1 MAGYTRQSLAQILNG
16 EIVSAPPLNAEF
28 NQILSAFNNSTGHKH
43 DGTAAEGPPI
53 DRIADLDQN
62 NLIFVDTSANQI
74 NFYVESSAASVGQ
87 ISIQDGAIVPFTDN
101 DIDLGSSSF
110 EFKDLY
116 IDGTANIDTLA
127 TSLIVA
133 EAGTAGA
140 PSITTT
146 GDVDNGLYFNAANQ
160 MSYTSGGVAQ
170 VTFKDGSIV
179 PVTDNDIDLGASGA
193 EFKDLYID
201 GTANIDSLVADTVD
215 INGGTIDNTVI
226 GATTP
231 AAATFTNLTVS
242 TGSTINFS
250 GATVSNGGTFTTV
263 NISGGSITG
272 ITDLAIADGGTG
284 ASTASAARTNLGVA
298 LGTNV
303 QAYDAGLQS
312 ISGLTTTADQMI
324 YTTSSD
330 TYATASLTSAGRA
343 LLDDADASAQRTTL
357 GLGTLATQNANSV
370 AITGGTISG
379 ISNLSDPGTSLQ
391 YTFSTTT
398 TDSDPGSGLVRL
410 NNATQNAATEIYIDD
425 EDSDGTDVSGVIG
438 LLSGGNNPSSVLGYV
453 TIRKEFAPENF
464 ITMKITTLTSA
475 SGYTKLVGTVEAS
488 SGATPF
494 SDTDNLYFSIDVSG
508 DKGDPGDL
516 SGPASST
523 DNAVIRWDGTSGKTA
538 QNSSVTIDDSGNVTT
553 AGRIHSTTTGFRFP
567 DNTDQ
572 TTAGVIGPASSTDN
586 AVVRWDGTSGGLIQ
600 DSSVVIDDSGNV
612 GIGTSSPSSKL
623 QVNGEI
629 VTNSGLP
636 SGDISAPAA
645 SFFYDTSNDYATITS
660 LHNAVAWKPFAIRSA
675 GMIFRTS
682 SDTEAMR
689 IDSSGNVGIGTSSPG
704 SILELASTGPVLTLN
719 DTNGVVGGSQTSRIS
734 FEASGTETGT
744 IGIASGAGFMA
755 VNNKSGS
762 LALLADSNNTS
773 TSSTMTFSV
782 DGTEAARINSSGN
795 VGIGTTSPAYPL
807 DVAGIIRSSST
818 FPSLYLNETDQAVDE
833 KLWRISSAGKQFSI
847 QTANDAVSAARSSYS
862 ISRGTG
868 TAIGDHVWVSGTTE
882 AMRLTSSGNVGIGTT
897 SPDFPLDVAGRI
909 GILEGTNGIAFHDGS
924 GSVSGAVRADSG
936 DNLIFA
942 TGSSDTERMRINSS
956 GNVGIGG
963 TPAEKLDVIAPDNSS
978 IIMARVTR
986 SSKDYGIALENNGS
1000 TGDSTINAFGSGAEL
1015 IFETASTEQARFDAN
1030 GLRIGTTAEVVTA
1043 TGGELV
1049 SLQGTATKSPLGVK
1063 SSDVTSIHSW
1073 NTGSSAATRYHFIGW
1088 NPAGSQEF
1096 HLRRETDGS
1105 IRLAS
1110 LVAGLQLDG
1119 NSNGI
1124 SFKDSVTFED
1134 NVVSRPILKDYA
1146 ETTVIAN
1153 TGTTYTIDL
1162 ENGNVFNLT
1171 LTGNCTYT
1179 FSNPPA
1185 SGSAGAFTLIQN
1197 QDGTG
1202 SRTVTWPASV
1212 EWAGG
1217 SAPTITSTA
1226 SSTDVFTFITT
1237 DGGTTWYGFTGGQDF
1252 S

>member
-28 NQILSAFNNSTGHKH
+28 NQILAAFNNSTGHKH

-74 NFYVESSAASVGQ
+74 NFYIESSADAVGQ

-263 NISGGSITG
+263 TISGGTITG

-298 LGTNV
+298 IGTNV

-438 LLSGGNNPSSVLGYV
+438 LLAGGNNPSSVLGYV

-488 SGATPF
+488 SGASPF

-508 DKGDPGDL
+508 DKGDPGDI
-516 SGPASST
+516 SGP
-523 DNAVIRWDGTSGKTA
+523 G
-538 QNSSVTIDDSGNVTT
+538 
-553 AGRIHSTTTGFRFP
+553 
-567 DNTDQ
+567 
-572 TTAGVIGPASSTDN
+572 SSTDN

-612 GIGTSSPSSKL
+612 GIGT
-623 QVNGEI
+623 
-629 VTNSGLP
+629 T
-636 SGDISAPAA
+636 
-645 SFFYDTSNDYATITS
+645 
-660 LHNAVAWKPFAIRSA
+660 
-675 GMIFRTS
+675 
-682 SDTEAMR
+682 
-689 IDSSGNVGIGTSSPG
+689 SPG

-773 TSSTMTFSV
+773 ASSTMTFSV
-782 DGTEAARINSSGN
+782 DGSEAARIDSSGRFLLGTTSGSNLLTVAGTASISGALTASGGGALTGTWSDLGTVTTIDINGGTIDGVVIGGASAAAATVTTLSAGGAAVSPGVITAIGAAGEVAAGNTTGSLATFSNAGNAAISLHGAATSSATVYFGTTGADGNTIGRLVYDFSANAMAFFTGNTERARIDSSGRFLLGTTSGSNLLTVAGTASISGALTASGGGSLTGTWSDLGTVTTMDLNGGTADN
-795 VGIGTTSPAYPL
+795 VVIGGAVAAAGTFTTISVGGAAVSPGVITAIGAAGEVAAGNTTGSLATFSNAGAAAISLHGAAANSATVYFGTTGADGNTIGRLVYDFSANAMAFFTGNNERARFVGTDFLIGTTTAGASKL
-807 DVAGIIRSSST
+807 VVA
-818 FPSLYLNETDQAVDE
+818 DD
-833 KLWRISSAGKQFSI
+833 SI
-847 QTANDAVSAARSSYS
+847 QINTAKTPASAA
-862 ISRGTG
+862 
-868 TAIGDHVWVSGTTE
+868 A
-882 AMRLTSSGNVGIGTT
+882 
-897 SPDFPLDVAGRI
+897 
-909 GILEGTNGIAFHDGS
+909 
-924 GSVSGAVRADSG
+924 
-936 DNLIFA
+936 
-942 TGSSDTERMRINSS
+942 
-956 GNVGIGG
+956 
-963 TPAEKLDVIAPDNSS
+963 
-978 IIMARVTR
+978 
-986 SSKDYGIALENNGS
+986 
-1000 TGDSTINAFGSGAEL
+1000 
-1015 IFETASTEQARFDAN
+1015 
-1030 GLRIGTTAEVVTA
+1030 
-1043 TGGELV
+1043 
-1049 SLQGTATKSPLGVK
+1049 
-1063 SSDVTSIHSW
+1063 
-1073 NTGSSAATRYHFIGW
+1073 
-1088 NPAGSQEF
+1088 
-1096 HLRRETDGS
+1096 
-1105 IRLAS
+1105 
-1110 LVAGLQLDG
+1110 
-1119 NSNGI
+1119 
-1124 SFKDSVTFED
+1124 
-1134 NVVSRPILKDYA
+1134 
-1146 ETTVIAN
+1146 
-1153 TGTTYTIDL
+1153 TGTTGEFAWDASYFYI
-1162 ENGNVFNLT
+1162 
-1171 LTGNCTYT
+1171 CTAT
-1179 FSNPPA
+1179 N
-1185 SGSAGAFTLIQN
+1185 
-1197 QDGTG
+1197 
-1202 SRTVTWPASV
+1202 TWRRVAH
-1212 EWAGG
+1212 A
-1217 SAPTITSTA
+1217 
-1226 SSTDVFTFITT
+1226 
-1237 DGGTTWYGFTGGQDF
+1237 TW
-1252 S
+1252 

>member
-43 DGTAAEGPPI
+43 DGTTAEGPPI

-116 IDGTANIDTLA
+116 IDGTANID
-127 TSLIVA
+127 
-133 EAGTAGA
+133 
-140 PSITTT
+140 
-146 GDVDNGLYFNAANQ
+146 
-160 MSYTSGGVAQ
+160 
-170 VTFKDGSIV
+170 
-179 PVTDNDIDLGASGA
+179 
-193 EFKDLYID
+193 
-201 GTANIDSLVADTVD
+201 SLVADTAD
-215 INGGTIDNTVI
+215 INAGTIDNTII

-263 NISGGSITG
+263 TISGGSITG

-298 LGTNV
+298 IGTNV

-330 TYATASLTSAGRA
+330 TYATTSLTSAGRA

-379 ISNLSDPGTSLQ
+379 ISNISDPGTSLP

-398 TDSDPGSGLVRL
+398 TDSDPGSGIVRL

-425 EDSDGTDVSGVIG
+425 EDNDGTNVSGVIA
-438 LLSGGNNPSSVLGYV
+438 LLAGGNNPSSVLGYV

-488 SGATPF
+488 SSATPF

-516 SGPASST
+516 SGP
-523 DNAVIRWDGTSGKTA
+523 G
-538 QNSSVTIDDSGNVTT
+538 
-553 AGRIHSTTTGFRFP
+553 
-567 DNTDQ
+567 
-572 TTAGVIGPASSTDN
+572 SSTDN
-586 AVVRWDGTSGGLIQ
+586 AVVRWDGTSGSLVQ
-600 DSSVVIDDSGNV
+600 SSGWILSDADALTAGGTLDMDGNALTVDAVALSGVVSGN
-612 GIGTSSPSSKL
+612 
-623 QVNGEI
+623 
-629 VTNSGLP
+629 
-636 SGDISAPAA
+636 
-645 SFFYDTSNDYATITS
+645 
-660 LHNAVAWKPFAIRSA
+660 
-675 GMIFRTS
+675 
-682 SDTEAMR
+682 
-689 IDSSGNVGIGTSSPG
+689 
-704 SILELASTGPVLTLN
+704 
-719 DTNGVVGGSQTSRIS
+719 
-734 FEASGTETGT
+734 
-744 IGIASGAGFMA
+744 
-755 VNNKSGS
+755 
-762 LALLADSNNTS
+762 
-773 TSSTMTFSV
+773 
-782 DGTEAARINSSGN
+782 
-795 VGIGTTSPAYPL
+795 
-807 DVAGIIRSSST
+807 
-818 FPSLYLNETDQAVDE
+818 DQE
-833 KLWRISSAGKQFSI
+833 M
-847 QTANDAVSAARSSYS
+847 N
-862 ISRGTG
+862 
-868 TAIGDHVWVSGTTE
+868 
-882 AMRLTSSGNVGIGTT
+882 
-897 SPDFPLDVAGRI
+897 
-909 GILEGTNGIAFHDGS
+909 
-924 GSVSGAVRADSG
+924 
-936 DNLIFA
+936 
-942 TGSSDTERMRINSS
+942 
-956 GNVGIGG
+956 
-963 TPAEKLDVIAPDNSS
+963 
-978 IIMARVTR
+978 RV
-986 SSKDYGIALENNGS
+986 K
-1000 TGDSTINAFGSGAEL
+1000 
-1015 IFETASTEQARFDAN
+1015 
-1030 GLRIGTTAEVVTA
+1030 
-1043 TGGELV
+1043 
-1049 SLQGTATKSPLGVK
+1049 
-1063 SSDVTSIHSW
+1063 
-1073 NTGSSAATRYHFIGW
+1073 
-1088 NPAGSQEF
+1088 
-1096 HLRRETDGS
+1096 
-1105 IRLAS
+1105 
-1110 LVAGLQLDG
+1110 
-1119 NSNGI
+1119 
-1124 SFKDSVTFED
+1124 
-1134 NVVSRPILKDYA
+1134 LKDYS

-1153 TGTTYTIDL
+1153 TGATYTIDL
-1162 ENGNVFNLT
+1162 ESGNVFNLT

-1202 SRTVTWPASV
+1202 SRTVAWPASV

>member
-43 DGTAAEGPPI
+43 DGTTAEGPPI

-116 IDGTANIDTLA
+116 IDGTANID
-127 TSLIVA
+127 
-133 EAGTAGA
+133 
-140 PSITTT
+140 
-146 GDVDNGLYFNAANQ
+146 
-160 MSYTSGGVAQ
+160 
-170 VTFKDGSIV
+170 
-179 PVTDNDIDLGASGA
+179 
-193 EFKDLYID
+193 
-201 GTANIDSLVADTVD
+201 SLVADTAD
-215 INGGTIDNTVI
+215 INAGTIDNTII

-231 AAATFTNLTVS
+231 AAATVTNLTVS

-263 NISGGSITG
+263 TISGGSITG

-284 ASTASAARTNLGVA
+284 ASTASVARTNLGVA
-298 LGTNV
+298 IGTNV

-330 TYATASLTSAGRA
+330 TYATTSLTSAGRA
-343 LLDDADASAQRTTL
+343 LLDDASASAQRTTL
-357 GLGTLATQNANSV
+357 GLGTLATQDANSV

-379 ISNLSDPGTSLQ
+379 ISNISDPGTSLP

-398 TDSDPGSGLVRL
+398 TDSDPGSGIVRL

-425 EDSDGTDVSGVIG
+425 EDNDGTNVSGVIA
-438 LLSGGNNPSSVLGYV
+438 LLAGGNNPSSVLGYV

-516 SGPASST
+516 SGPGSST
-523 DNAVIRWDGTSGKTA
+523 DNAVVRWDGTSGATT

-572 TTAGVIGPASSTDN
+572 ITAGVIGPASSTDN
-586 AVVRWDGTSGGLIQ
+586 ALVRFDGAGGSAVQ
-600 DSSVVIDDSGNV
+600 
-612 GIGTSSPSSKL
+612 
-623 QVNGEI
+623 
-629 VTNSGLP
+629 NSG
-636 SGDISAPAA
+636 
-645 SFFYDTSNDYATITS
+645 
-660 LHNAVAWKPFAIRSA
+660 W
-675 GMIFRTS
+675 
-682 SDTEAMR
+682 
-689 IDSSGNVGIGTSSPG
+689 
-704 SILELASTGPVLTLN
+704 IL
-719 DTNGVVGGSQTSRIS
+719 
-734 FEASGTETGT
+734 
-744 IGIASGAGFMA
+744 
-755 VNNKSGS
+755 
-762 LALLADSNNTS
+762 
-773 TSSTMTFSV
+773 
-782 DGTEAARINSSGN
+782 
-795 VGIGTTSPAYPL
+795 
-807 DVAGIIRSSST
+807 
-818 FPSLYLNETDQAVDE
+818 
-833 KLWRISSAGKQFSI
+833 SSADAL
-847 QTANDAVSAARSSYS
+847 TAGGEFAVE
-862 ISRGTG
+862 
-868 TAIGDHVWVSGTTE
+868 D
-882 AMRLTSSGNVGIGTT
+882 
-897 SPDFPLDVAGRI
+897 
-909 GILEGTNGIAFHDGS
+909 LE
-924 GSVSGAVRADSG
+924 
-936 DNLIFA
+936 
-942 TGSSDTERMRINSS
+942 
-956 GNVGIGG
+956 
-963 TPAEKLDVIAPDNSS
+963 
-978 IIMARVTR
+978 VTR
-986 SSKDYGIALENNGS
+986 PK
-1000 TGDSTINAFGSGAEL
+1000 
-1015 IFETASTEQARFDAN
+1015 
-1030 GLRIGTTAEVVTA
+1030 
-1043 TGGELV
+1043 
-1049 SLQGTATKSPLGVK
+1049 
-1063 SSDVTSIHSW
+1063 
-1073 NTGSSAATRYHFIGW
+1073 
-1088 NPAGSQEF
+1088 
-1096 HLRRETDGS
+1096 
-1105 IRLAS
+1105 
-1110 LVAGLQLDG
+1110 
-1119 NSNGI
+1119 
-1124 SFKDSVTFED
+1124 
-1134 NVVSRPILKDYA
+1134 LKDYS

-1153 TGTTYTIDL
+1153 TGATYTIDL

-1171 LTGNCTYT
+1171 LTGDCTYT

-1237 DGGTTWYGFTGGQDF
+1237 DGGTTWYGFTAGQEF

>member
-116 IDGTANIDTLA
+116 IDGTANID
-127 TSLIVA
+127 
-133 EAGTAGA
+133 
-140 PSITTT
+140 
-146 GDVDNGLYFNAANQ
+146 
-160 MSYTSGGVAQ
+160 
-170 VTFKDGSIV
+170 
-179 PVTDNDIDLGASGA
+179 
-193 EFKDLYID
+193 
-201 GTANIDSLVADTVD
+201 SLVADTAD
-215 INGGTIDNTVI
+215 INAGTIDNTII

-231 AAATFTNLTVS
+231 AAATVTNLTVS

-263 NISGGSITG
+263 TISGGSITG

-284 ASTASAARTNLGVA
+284 ASTASVARTNLGVA
-298 LGTNV
+298 IGTNV

-330 TYATASLTSAGRA
+330 TYATTSLTSAGRA
-343 LLDDADASAQRTTL
+343 LLDDASASAQRTTL

-379 ISNLSDPGTSLQ
+379 ISNISDPGTSLP

-398 TDSDPGSGLVRL
+398 TDSDPGSGIVRL

-425 EDSDGTDVSGVIG
+425 EDNDGTNVSGVIA
-438 LLSGGNNPSSVLGYV
+438 LLAGGNNPSSVLGYV

-516 SGPASST
+516 SGPGSST
-523 DNAVIRWDGTSGKTA
+523 DNAVVRWDGTSGATT

-572 TTAGVIGPASSTDN
+572 ITAGVIGPASSTDN
-586 AVVRWDGTSGGLIQ
+586 ALVRFDGAGGSAVQ
-600 DSSVVIDDSGNV
+600 
-612 GIGTSSPSSKL
+612 
-623 QVNGEI
+623 
-629 VTNSGLP
+629 NSG
-636 SGDISAPAA
+636 
-645 SFFYDTSNDYATITS
+645 
-660 LHNAVAWKPFAIRSA
+660 W
-675 GMIFRTS
+675 
-682 SDTEAMR
+682 
-689 IDSSGNVGIGTSSPG
+689 
-704 SILELASTGPVLTLN
+704 IL
-719 DTNGVVGGSQTSRIS
+719 
-734 FEASGTETGT
+734 
-744 IGIASGAGFMA
+744 
-755 VNNKSGS
+755 
-762 LALLADSNNTS
+762 
-773 TSSTMTFSV
+773 
-782 DGTEAARINSSGN
+782 
-795 VGIGTTSPAYPL
+795 
-807 DVAGIIRSSST
+807 
-818 FPSLYLNETDQAVDE
+818 
-833 KLWRISSAGKQFSI
+833 SSADAL
-847 QTANDAVSAARSSYS
+847 TAGGEFAVE
-862 ISRGTG
+862 
-868 TAIGDHVWVSGTTE
+868 D
-882 AMRLTSSGNVGIGTT
+882 
-897 SPDFPLDVAGRI
+897 
-909 GILEGTNGIAFHDGS
+909 LE
-924 GSVSGAVRADSG
+924 
-936 DNLIFA
+936 
-942 TGSSDTERMRINSS
+942 
-956 GNVGIGG
+956 
-963 TPAEKLDVIAPDNSS
+963 
-978 IIMARVTR
+978 VTR
-986 SSKDYGIALENNGS
+986 PK
-1000 TGDSTINAFGSGAEL
+1000 
-1015 IFETASTEQARFDAN
+1015 
-1030 GLRIGTTAEVVTA
+1030 
-1043 TGGELV
+1043 
-1049 SLQGTATKSPLGVK
+1049 
-1063 SSDVTSIHSW
+1063 
-1073 NTGSSAATRYHFIGW
+1073 
-1088 NPAGSQEF
+1088 
-1096 HLRRETDGS
+1096 
-1105 IRLAS
+1105 
-1110 LVAGLQLDG
+1110 
-1119 NSNGI
+1119 
-1124 SFKDSVTFED
+1124 
-1134 NVVSRPILKDYA
+1134 LKDYS

-1153 TGTTYTIDL
+1153 TGATYTIDL

-1171 LTGNCTYT
+1171 LTGDCTYT

-1237 DGGTTWYGFTGGQDF
+1237 DGGTTWYGFTAGQEF

>member
-28 NQILSAFNNSTGHKH
+28 NQILAAFNNSTGHKH
-43 DGTAAEGPPI
+43 DGTAAEGPLI

-127 TSLIVA
+127 ASLIVV
-133 EAGTAGA
+133 EAGTASA
-140 PSITTT
+140 ASITTT
-146 GDVDNGLYFNAANQ
+146 GDADNGLYFNAANQ

-179 PVTDNDIDLGASGA
+179 PVTDNDIDLGAVGA

-201 GTANIDSLVADTVD
+201 GTANIDSLVADTAD
-215 INGGTIDNTVI
+215 INAGTIDNTII

-231 AAATFTNLTVS
+231 AAATFANLTVS

-263 NISGGSITG
+263 TISGGTITG

-284 ASTASAARTNLGVA
+284 ASTASVARTNLGVA
-298 LGTNV
+298 IGTNV

-330 TYATASLTSAGRA
+330 TYATTSLTSAGRA
-343 LLDDADASAQRTTL
+343 LLDDASASAQRTTL

-379 ISNLSDPGTSLQ
+379 ISNISDPGTSLP

-398 TDSDPGSGLVRL
+398 TDSDPGSGIVRF

-425 EDSDGTDVSGVIG
+425 EDSDGTNVSGVIA
-438 LLSGGNNPSSVLGYV
+438 LLAGGNNPSSVLGYV

-508 DKGDPGDL
+508 DKGDPGDI
-516 SGPASST
+516 SGP
-523 DNAVIRWDGTSGKTA
+523 G
-538 QNSSVTIDDSGNVTT
+538 
-553 AGRIHSTTTGFRFP
+553 
-567 DNTDQ
+567 
-572 TTAGVIGPASSTDN
+572 SSTDN

-612 GIGTSSPSSKL
+612 GIGTSSPDGRLHSSVVDGSTVFKL
-623 QVNGEI
+623 ERTG
-629 VTNSGLP
+629 SG
-636 SGDISAPAA
+636 AA
-645 SFFYDTSNDYATITS
+645 SYAVDFS
-660 LHNAVAWKPFAIRSA
+660 EAIYNQRLSGGSA
-675 GMIFRTS
+675 FTWNEGGV
-682 SDTEAMR
+682 EHMR
-689 IDSSGNVGIGTSSPG
+689 LDNSGNVGIGTSSP
-704 SILELASTGPVLTLN
+704 S
-719 DTNGVVGGSQTSRIS
+719 
-734 FEASGTETGT
+734 
-744 IGIASGAGFMA
+744 
-755 VNNKSGS
+755 
-762 LALLADSNNTS
+762 ALLD
-773 TSSTMTFSV
+773 V
-782 DGTEAARINSSGN
+782 DGTTRLG
-795 VGIGTTSPAYPL
+795 G
-807 DVAGIIRSSST
+807 
-818 FPSLYLNETDQAVDE
+818 
-833 KLWRISSAGKQFSI
+833 
-847 QTANDAVSAARSSYS
+847 AVS
-862 ISRGTG
+862 
-868 TAIGDHVWVSGTTE
+868 
-882 AMRLTSSGNVGIGTT
+882 
-897 SPDFPLDVAGRI
+897 
-909 GILEGTNGIAFHDGS
+909 LE
-924 GSVSGAVRADSG
+924 
-936 DNLIFA
+936 DN
-942 TGSSDTERMRINSS
+942 E
-956 GNVGIGG
+956 
-963 TPAEKLDVIAPDNSS
+963 
-978 IIMARVTR
+978 VTR
-986 SSKDYGIALENNGS
+986 PK
-1000 TGDSTINAFGSGAEL
+1000 
-1015 IFETASTEQARFDAN
+1015 
-1030 GLRIGTTAEVVTA
+1030 
-1043 TGGELV
+1043 
-1049 SLQGTATKSPLGVK
+1049 
-1063 SSDVTSIHSW
+1063 
-1073 NTGSSAATRYHFIGW
+1073 
-1088 NPAGSQEF
+1088 
-1096 HLRRETDGS
+1096 
-1105 IRLAS
+1105 
-1110 LVAGLQLDG
+1110 
-1119 NSNGI
+1119 
-1124 SFKDSVTFED
+1124 
-1134 NVVSRPILKDYA
+1134 LKDYS

-1153 TGTTYTIDL
+1153 TGATYTIDL

-1171 LTGNCTYT
+1171 LTGDCTYT

-1237 DGGTTWYGFTGGQDF
+1237 DGGTTWYGFTAGQEF

>member
-28 NQILSAFNNSTGHKH
+28 NQILAAFNNSTGHKH

-74 NFYVESSAASVGQ
+74 NFYIESSADAVGQ

-127 TSLIVA
+127 ASLIVV
-133 EAGTAGA
+133 EAGTASA
-140 PSITTT
+140 ASITTT
-146 GDVDNGLYFNAANQ
+146 GDTDNGLYFNAANQ

-179 PVTDNDIDLGASGA
+179 PVTDNDIDLGAVGA

-201 GTANIDSLVADTVD
+201 GTANIDSLVADTAD
-215 INGGTIDNTVI
+215 INAGTIDNTVI

-231 AAATFTNLTVS
+231 AAGTFTNLTVS
-242 TGSTINFS
+242 TGSTIDFT

-284 ASTASAARTNLGVA
+284 ASTASVARTNLGLA
-298 LGTNV
+298 IGTNV

-343 LLDDADASAQRTTL
+343 LLDDANASAQRTTL

-438 LLSGGNNPSSVLGYV
+438 LLAGGNNPSSVLGYV

-488 SGATPF
+488 SGASPF

-508 DKGDPGDL
+508 DKGDPGDI
-516 SGPASST
+516 SGP
-523 DNAVIRWDGTSGKTA
+523 G
-538 QNSSVTIDDSGNVTT
+538 
-553 AGRIHSTTTGFRFP
+553 
-567 DNTDQ
+567 
-572 TTAGVIGPASSTDN
+572 SSTDN

-612 GIGTSSPSSKL
+612 GIGT
-623 QVNGEI
+623 
-629 VTNSGLP
+629 T
-636 SGDISAPAA
+636 
-645 SFFYDTSNDYATITS
+645 
-660 LHNAVAWKPFAIRSA
+660 
-675 GMIFRTS
+675 
-682 SDTEAMR
+682 
-689 IDSSGNVGIGTSSPG
+689 SPG

-782 DGTEAARINSSGN
+782 DGSEAARIDSSGRFLL
-795 VGIGTTSPAYPL
+795 GTTSGSNL
-807 DVAGIIRSSST
+807 LTVAG
-818 FPSLYLNETDQAVDE
+818 
-833 KLWRISSAGKQFSI
+833 
-847 QTANDAVSAARSSYS
+847 TAS
-862 ISRGTG
+862 ISGALTASGGGALTG
-868 TAIGDHVWVSGTTE
+868 TWSDLGT
-882 AMRLTSSGNVGIGTT
+882 VTT
-897 SPDFPLDVAGRI
+897 ID
-909 GILEGTNGIAFHDGS
+909 
-924 GSVSGAVRADSG
+924 
-936 DNLIFA
+936 
-942 TGSSDTERMRINSS
+942 IN
-956 GNVGIGG
+956 GG
-963 TPAEKLDVIAPDNSS
+963 TIDGVVI
-978 IIMARVTR
+978 
-986 SSKDYGIALENNGS
+986 
-1000 TGDSTINAFGSGAEL
+1000 
-1015 IFETASTEQARFDAN
+1015 
-1030 GLRIGTTAEVVTA
+1030 
-1043 TGGELV
+1043 
-1049 SLQGTATKSPLGVK
+1049 
-1063 SSDVTSIHSW
+1063 
-1073 NTGSSAATRYHFIGW
+1073 GSSAAAAATVTTLSAGGAAVYPGVITAIGA
-1088 NPAGSQEF
+1088 AGEVVAGN
-1096 HLRRETDGS
+1096 TTGS
-1105 IRLAS
+1105 LATFSNAGNAAISLHGAAANSATVYFGTTGAGGNTIGRLAYDFS
-1110 LVAGLQLDG
+1110 VGAMAFYTANTERARIDSSGNLLIGTTVAGASKLVVAD
-1119 NSNGI
+1119 
-1124 SFKDSVTFED
+1124 DSIQINTAKTPA
-1134 NVVSRPILKDYA
+1134 SA
-1146 ETTVIAN
+1146 AA
-1153 TGTTYTIDL
+1153 TGTTGEFAWDASYFYI
-1162 ENGNVFNLT
+1162 
-1171 LTGNCTYT
+1171 CTAT
-1179 FSNPPA
+1179 N
-1185 SGSAGAFTLIQN
+1185 
-1197 QDGTG
+1197 
-1202 SRTVTWPASV
+1202 TWRRVAH
-1212 EWAGG
+1212 A
-1217 SAPTITSTA
+1217 
-1226 SSTDVFTFITT
+1226 
-1237 DGGTTWYGFTGGQDF
+1237 TW
-1252 S
+1252 

>member
-43 DGTAAEGPPI
+43 DGTTAEGPPI

-116 IDGTANIDTLA
+116 IDGTANID
-127 TSLIVA
+127 
-133 EAGTAGA
+133 
-140 PSITTT
+140 
-146 GDVDNGLYFNAANQ
+146 
-160 MSYTSGGVAQ
+160 
-170 VTFKDGSIV
+170 
-179 PVTDNDIDLGASGA
+179 
-193 EFKDLYID
+193 
-201 GTANIDSLVADTVD
+201 SLVADTAD
-215 INGGTIDNTVI
+215 INAGTIDNTII

-231 AAATFTNLTVS
+231 AAATVTNLTVS

-263 NISGGSITG
+263 TISGGSITG

-284 ASTASAARTNLGVA
+284 ASTASVARTNLGLA
-298 LGTNV
+298 IGTNV

-330 TYATASLTSAGRA
+330 TYATTSLTSAGRA
-343 LLDDADASAQRTTL
+343 LLDDASASAQRTTL

-379 ISNLSDPGTSLQ
+379 ISNISDPGTSLP

-398 TDSDPGSGLVRL
+398 TDSDPGSGIVRL

-425 EDSDGTDVSGVIG
+425 EDNDGTNVSGVIA
-438 LLSGGNNPSSVLGYV
+438 LLAGGNNPSSVLGYV

-516 SGPASST
+516 SGPGSST
-523 DNAVIRWDGTSGKTA
+523 DNALVRFDGAGGSA
-538 QNSSVTIDDSGNVTT
+538 VQNSGWILSDADALT
-553 AGRIHSTTTGFRFP
+553 AGGEF
-567 DNTDQ
+567 
-572 TTAGVIGPASSTDN
+572 
-586 AVVRWDGTSGGLIQ
+586 AVED
-600 DSSVVIDDSGNV
+600 
-612 GIGTSSPSSKL
+612 
-623 QVNGEI
+623 
-629 VTNSGLP
+629 
-636 SGDISAPAA
+636 
-645 SFFYDTSNDYATITS
+645 
-660 LHNAVAWKPFAIRSA
+660 
-675 GMIFRTS
+675 
-682 SDTEAMR
+682 
-689 IDSSGNVGIGTSSPG
+689 
-704 SILELASTGPVLTLN
+704 LE
-719 DTNGVVGGSQTSRIS
+719 
-734 FEASGTETGT
+734 
-744 IGIASGAGFMA
+744 
-755 VNNKSGS
+755 
-762 LALLADSNNTS
+762 
-773 TSSTMTFSV
+773 
-782 DGTEAARINSSGN
+782 
-795 VGIGTTSPAYPL
+795 
-807 DVAGIIRSSST
+807 
-818 FPSLYLNETDQAVDE
+818 
-833 KLWRISSAGKQFSI
+833 
-847 QTANDAVSAARSSYS
+847 
-862 ISRGTG
+862 
-868 TAIGDHVWVSGTTE
+868 
-882 AMRLTSSGNVGIGTT
+882 
-897 SPDFPLDVAGRI
+897 
-909 GILEGTNGIAFHDGS
+909 
-924 GSVSGAVRADSG
+924 
-936 DNLIFA
+936 
-942 TGSSDTERMRINSS
+942 
-956 GNVGIGG
+956 
-963 TPAEKLDVIAPDNSS
+963 
-978 IIMARVTR
+978 VTR
-986 SSKDYGIALENNGS
+986 PK
-1000 TGDSTINAFGSGAEL
+1000 
-1015 IFETASTEQARFDAN
+1015 
-1030 GLRIGTTAEVVTA
+1030 
-1043 TGGELV
+1043 
-1049 SLQGTATKSPLGVK
+1049 
-1063 SSDVTSIHSW
+1063 
-1073 NTGSSAATRYHFIGW
+1073 
-1088 NPAGSQEF
+1088 
-1096 HLRRETDGS
+1096 
-1105 IRLAS
+1105 
-1110 LVAGLQLDG
+1110 
-1119 NSNGI
+1119 
-1124 SFKDSVTFED
+1124 
-1134 NVVSRPILKDYA
+1134 LKDYS

-1153 TGTTYTIDL
+1153 TGATYTIDL

-1171 LTGNCTYT
+1171 LTGDCTYT

-1237 DGGTTWYGFTGGQDF
+1237 DGGTTWYGFTAGQEF

>member
-116 IDGTANIDTLA
+116 IDGTANID
-127 TSLIVA
+127 
-133 EAGTAGA
+133 
-140 PSITTT
+140 
-146 GDVDNGLYFNAANQ
+146 
-160 MSYTSGGVAQ
+160 
-170 VTFKDGSIV
+170 
-179 PVTDNDIDLGASGA
+179 
-193 EFKDLYID
+193 
-201 GTANIDSLVADTVD
+201 SLVADTAD
-215 INGGTIDNTVI
+215 INAGTIDNTII

-263 NISGGSITG
+263 TISGGSITG

-298 LGTNV
+298 IGTNV

-343 LLDDADASAQRTTL
+343 LLDDASASAQRTTL
-357 GLGTLATQNANSV
+357 GLGTLATQDANSV

-379 ISNLSDPGTSLQ
+379 ISNISDPGTSLP

-398 TDSDPGSGLVRL
+398 TDSDPGSGIVRF

-425 EDSDGTDVSGVIG
+425 EDNSGANVSGVIA
-438 LLSGGNNPSSVLGYV
+438 LLAGGNNPSSVLGYV

-516 SGPASST
+516 SGPGSST
-523 DNAVIRWDGTSGKTA
+523 DNALVRFDGAGGNA
-538 QNSSVTIDDSGNVTT
+538 VQNSGWILSDADALTAGGTLDMDGNALTVDEVTLSGVVSGN
-553 AGRIHSTTTGFRFP
+553 
-567 DNTDQ
+567 DQ
-572 TTAGVIGPASSTDN
+572 EMN
-586 AVVRWDGTSGGLIQ
+586 
-600 DSSVVIDDSGNV
+600 
-612 GIGTSSPSSKL
+612 
-623 QVNGEI
+623 
-629 VTNSGLP
+629 
-636 SGDISAPAA
+636 
-645 SFFYDTSNDYATITS
+645 
-660 LHNAVAWKPFAIRSA
+660 
-675 GMIFRTS
+675 
-682 SDTEAMR
+682 
-689 IDSSGNVGIGTSSPG
+689 
-704 SILELASTGPVLTLN
+704 
-719 DTNGVVGGSQTSRIS
+719 
-734 FEASGTETGT
+734 
-744 IGIASGAGFMA
+744 
-755 VNNKSGS
+755 
-762 LALLADSNNTS
+762 
-773 TSSTMTFSV
+773 
-782 DGTEAARINSSGN
+782 
-795 VGIGTTSPAYPL
+795 
-807 DVAGIIRSSST
+807 
-818 FPSLYLNETDQAVDE
+818 
-833 KLWRISSAGKQFSI
+833 
-847 QTANDAVSAARSSYS
+847 
-862 ISRGTG
+862 
-868 TAIGDHVWVSGTTE
+868 
-882 AMRLTSSGNVGIGTT
+882 
-897 SPDFPLDVAGRI
+897 
-909 GILEGTNGIAFHDGS
+909 
-924 GSVSGAVRADSG
+924 
-936 DNLIFA
+936 
-942 TGSSDTERMRINSS
+942 
-956 GNVGIGG
+956 
-963 TPAEKLDVIAPDNSS
+963 
-978 IIMARVTR
+978 RV
-986 SSKDYGIALENNGS
+986 K
-1000 TGDSTINAFGSGAEL
+1000 
-1015 IFETASTEQARFDAN
+1015 
-1030 GLRIGTTAEVVTA
+1030 
-1043 TGGELV
+1043 
-1049 SLQGTATKSPLGVK
+1049 
-1063 SSDVTSIHSW
+1063 
-1073 NTGSSAATRYHFIGW
+1073 
-1088 NPAGSQEF
+1088 
-1096 HLRRETDGS
+1096 
-1105 IRLAS
+1105 
-1110 LVAGLQLDG
+1110 
-1119 NSNGI
+1119 
-1124 SFKDSVTFED
+1124 
-1134 NVVSRPILKDYA
+1134 LKDYS

-1153 TGTTYTIDL
+1153 TGATYTIDL
-1162 ENGNVFNLT
+1162 ESGNVFNLT
-1171 LTGNCTYT
+1171 LTGDCTYT

-1212 EWAGG
+1212 EWAAG

>member
-28 NQILSAFNNSTGHKH
+28 NQILAAFNNSTGHKH

-74 NFYVESSAASVGQ
+74 NFYVESSAAQVGQ

-116 IDGTANIDTLA
+116 IDGTANID
-127 TSLIVA
+127 
-133 EAGTAGA
+133 
-140 PSITTT
+140 
-146 GDVDNGLYFNAANQ
+146 
-160 MSYTSGGVAQ
+160 
-170 VTFKDGSIV
+170 
-179 PVTDNDIDLGASGA
+179 
-193 EFKDLYID
+193 
-201 GTANIDSLVADTVD
+201 SLVADTAD
-215 INGGTIDNTVI
+215 INAGTIDNTII

-231 AAATFTNLTVS
+231 ASATFTNLTVS

-263 NISGGSITG
+263 TISGGSITG

-298 LGTNV
+298 IGTDV

-330 TYATASLTSAGRA
+330 TYATTSITSAGRA
-343 LLDDADASAQRTTL
+343 LLDDASASAQRTTL

-379 ISNLSDPGTSLQ
+379 ISNISDPGTSLP

-398 TDSDPGSGLVRL
+398 TDSDPGSGIVRF

-425 EDSDGTDVSGVIG
+425 EDNDGTNVSGVIA
-438 LLSGGNNPSSVLGYV
+438 LLAGGNNPSSVLGYV

-508 DKGDPGDL
+508 DKGDPGDI
-516 SGPASST
+516 SGP
-523 DNAVIRWDGTSGKTA
+523 G
-538 QNSSVTIDDSGNVTT
+538 
-553 AGRIHSTTTGFRFP
+553 
-567 DNTDQ
+567 
-572 TTAGVIGPASSTDN
+572 SSTDN

-600 DSSVVIDDSGNV
+600 DSSVIVDDSGNVGIGTTTIESFGGGHKTLEVSGSSTAHGGIFKTATSDSAGAGSAGTEMLMYTTSDGGTIAVTSTDSLFFHTSNTERMRIVSSGNV
-612 GIGTSSPSSKL
+612 GIGTSSPSAL
-623 QVNGEI
+623 LDVNG
-629 VTNSGLP
+629 TTRL
-636 SGDISAPAA
+636 
-645 SFFYDTSNDYATITS
+645 
-660 LHNAVAWKPFAIRSA
+660 
-675 GMIFRTS
+675 
-682 SDTEAMR
+682 
-689 IDSSGNVGIGTSSPG
+689 
-704 SILELASTGPVLTLN
+704 
-719 DTNGVVGGSQTSRIS
+719 GG
-734 FEASGTETGT
+734 
-744 IGIASGAGFMA
+744 
-755 VNNKSGS
+755 
-762 LALLADSNNTS
+762 
-773 TSSTMTFSV
+773 
-782 DGTEAARINSSGN
+782 
-795 VGIGTTSPAYPL
+795 
-807 DVAGIIRSSST
+807 
-818 FPSLYLNETDQAVDE
+818 
-833 KLWRISSAGKQFSI
+833 
-847 QTANDAVSAARSSYS
+847 AVS
-862 ISRGTG
+862 
-868 TAIGDHVWVSGTTE
+868 
-882 AMRLTSSGNVGIGTT
+882 
-897 SPDFPLDVAGRI
+897 
-909 GILEGTNGIAFHDGS
+909 LE
-924 GSVSGAVRADSG
+924 
-936 DNLIFA
+936 DN
-942 TGSSDTERMRINSS
+942 E
-956 GNVGIGG
+956 
-963 TPAEKLDVIAPDNSS
+963 
-978 IIMARVTR
+978 VTR
-986 SSKDYGIALENNGS
+986 SK
-1000 TGDSTINAFGSGAEL
+1000 
-1015 IFETASTEQARFDAN
+1015 
-1030 GLRIGTTAEVVTA
+1030 
-1043 TGGELV
+1043 
-1049 SLQGTATKSPLGVK
+1049 
-1063 SSDVTSIHSW
+1063 
-1073 NTGSSAATRYHFIGW
+1073 
-1088 NPAGSQEF
+1088 
-1096 HLRRETDGS
+1096 
-1105 IRLAS
+1105 
-1110 LVAGLQLDG
+1110 
-1119 NSNGI
+1119 
-1124 SFKDSVTFED
+1124 
-1134 NVVSRPILKDYA
+1134 LKDYS

-1153 TGTTYTIDL
+1153 TGATYTIDL

-1171 LTGNCTYT
+1171 LTGDCTYT

>member
-28 NQILSAFNNSTGHKH
+28 NQILAAFNNSTGHKH
-43 DGTAAEGPPI
+43 DGTAAEGPLI

-116 IDGTANIDTLA
+116 IDGTANID
-127 TSLIVA
+127 
-133 EAGTAGA
+133 
-140 PSITTT
+140 
-146 GDVDNGLYFNAANQ
+146 
-160 MSYTSGGVAQ
+160 
-170 VTFKDGSIV
+170 
-179 PVTDNDIDLGASGA
+179 
-193 EFKDLYID
+193 
-201 GTANIDSLVADTVD
+201 SLVADTAD
-215 INGGTIDNTVI
+215 INAGTIDNTVI

-263 NISGGSITG
+263 TISGGTITG

-284 ASTASAARTNLGVA
+284 ASTASVARTNLGVA
-298 LGTNV
+298 IGTNV

-330 TYATASLTSAGRA
+330 TYATTSLTSAGRA
-343 LLDDADASAQRTTL
+343 LLDDASASAQRTTL
-357 GLGTLATQNANSV
+357 GLGTLATQDANSV

-379 ISNLSDPGTSLQ
+379 ISNISDPGTSLP

-398 TDSDPGSGLVRL
+398 TDSDPGSGIVRL

-425 EDSDGTDVSGVIG
+425 EDNDGTNVSGVIA
-438 LLSGGNNPSSVLGYV
+438 LLAGGNNPSSVLGYV

-516 SGPASST
+516 L
-523 DNAVIRWDGTSGKTA
+523 
-538 QNSSVTIDDSGNVTT
+538 
-553 AGRIHSTTTGFRFP
+553 
-567 DNTDQ
+567 
-572 TTAGVIGPASSTDN
+572 GPASSTDN
-586 AVVRWDGTSGGLIQ
+586 AVVRWDGTSGSLVQ
-600 DSSVVIDDSGNV
+600 NSSVVIDDSGNV
-612 GIGTSSPSSKL
+612 GIGT
-623 QVNGEI
+623 
-629 VTNSGLP
+629 T
-636 SGDISAPAA
+636 
-645 SFFYDTSNDYATITS
+645 
-660 LHNAVAWKPFAIRSA
+660 
-675 GMIFRTS
+675 
-682 SDTEAMR
+682 
-689 IDSSGNVGIGTSSPG
+689 SPG

-773 TSSTMTFSV
+773 TSSAMTFSV
-782 DGTEAARINSSGN
+782 DGSEAARFDSSGN
-795 VGIGTTSPAYPL
+795 FGIGTSTPSALL
-807 DVAGIIRSSST
+807 DV
-818 FPSLYLNETDQAVDE
+818 D
-833 KLWRISSAGKQFSI
+833 
-847 QTANDAVSAARSSYS
+847 
-862 ISRGTG
+862 
-868 TAIGDHVWVSGTTE
+868 GTT
-882 AMRLTSSGNVGIGTT
+882 RLGGV
-897 SPDFPLDVAGRI
+897 V
-909 GILEGTNGIAFHDGS
+909 
-924 GSVSGAVRADSG
+924 SVE
-936 DNLIFA
+936 DN
-942 TGSSDTERMRINSS
+942 E
-956 GNVGIGG
+956 
-963 TPAEKLDVIAPDNSS
+963 
-978 IIMARVTR
+978 VTR
-986 SSKDYGIALENNGS
+986 PK
-1000 TGDSTINAFGSGAEL
+1000 
-1015 IFETASTEQARFDAN
+1015 
-1030 GLRIGTTAEVVTA
+1030 
-1043 TGGELV
+1043 
-1049 SLQGTATKSPLGVK
+1049 
-1063 SSDVTSIHSW
+1063 
-1073 NTGSSAATRYHFIGW
+1073 
-1088 NPAGSQEF
+1088 
-1096 HLRRETDGS
+1096 
-1105 IRLAS
+1105 
-1110 LVAGLQLDG
+1110 
-1119 NSNGI
+1119 
-1124 SFKDSVTFED
+1124 
-1134 NVVSRPILKDYA
+1134 LKDYS

-1153 TGTTYTIDL
+1153 TGATYTIDL

-1171 LTGNCTYT
+1171 LTGDCTYT

-1237 DGGTTWYGFTGGQDF
+1237 DGGTTWYGFTAGQEF